1 MAKAGAI
8 SALSRRFL
16 RTDGKCPQSH
26 SDAFT
31 IHGARTIMS
40 VMRRTIR
47 SPADFQTAPV
57 PFMHSDL
64 EARGLTEF
72 ALKDQSRFLQ
82 VFRGVW
88 VEADPSSRVL
98 CPPWADQKWLLQQVR
113 LSALLLLHPNV
124 IGCSLTA
131 AALYGLPLPSRRKD
145 FDTHVISD
153 NRGRRIRRKAVQL
166 HRGSGFDITEFYNLP
181 LVSATD
187 LFFELA
193 PLISEADLIAL
204 GDAAI
209 SRQNSGPLTSLDQL
223 REKAAASQYLKAR
236 KSVRRALSLIRETV
250 DSPRET
256 WLRLWIIANGFPE
269 PEVHPEVKC
278 STVSATLRPD
288 LGYPDIKLAI
298 EYEGDH
304 HRTSSYQFGA
314 DIERRQLLEA
324 EGWVV
329 LRVSKRTDM
338 GTFKHILAIHLG

>member
-1 MAKAGAI
+1 M
-8 SALSRRFL
+8 
-16 RTDGKCPQSH
+16 H
-26 SDAFT
+26 
-31 IHGARTIMS
+31 
-40 VMRRTIR
+40 RTIR
-47 SPADFQTAPV
+47 SPADFQTAPI
-57 PFMHSDL
+57 PFMHRDL
-64 EARGLTEF
+64 TARGLTEF
-72 ALKDQSRFLQ
+72 ALKDESRFRQ

-98 CPPWADQKWLLQQVR
+98 CPPWADQQWLQQQVR

-131 AALYGLPLPSRRKD
+131 AVLYGLPLPNQPKN
-145 FDTHVISD
+145 FDTHVISGD
-153 NRGRRIRRKAVQL
+153 RGLRIRRKAVML

-181 LVSATD
+181 LISATD

-193 PLISEADLIAL
+193 PLLSENDLIAL

-223 REKAAASQYLKAR
+223 RARASASHYLKAR

-256 WLRLWIIANGFPE
+256 WLRLWIIENGFPE
-269 PEVHPEVKC
+269 PVVHPEVEC
-278 STVSATLRPD
+278 STVSAILRPD
-288 LGYPDIKLAI
+288 LGYHDIKLAI

-304 HRTSSYQFGA
+304 HRTSAYQFGV

-338 GTFKHILAIHLG
+338 DTFKQILATHLD

>member
-1 MAKAGAI
+1 MH
-8 SALSRRFL
+8 
-16 RTDGKCPQSH
+16 T
-26 SDAFT
+26 
-31 IHGARTIMS
+31 
-40 VMRRTIR
+40 TIR

-57 PFMHSDL
+57 PFMHRDL

-72 ALKDQSRFLQ
+72 ALKDRSRFIQ

-88 VEADPSSRVL
+88 VEAAPSSRVL
-98 CPPWADQKWLLQQVR
+98 CPPWAGHQWLQQQVR

-124 IGCSLTA
+124 VGCSLTA
-131 AALYGLPLPSRRKD
+131 AVLYGLPLPHQLTD
-145 FDTHVISD
+145 FDTHVITSD
-153 NRGRRIRRKAVQL
+153 RGLRIRRRAVQL

-181 LVSATD
+181 LISATD

-193 PLISEADLIAL
+193 PLLGADDLVAV

-223 REKAAASQYLKAR
+223 RARAEASHYLKAR

-256 WLRLWIIANGFPE
+256 WLRLWIIENGFPE
-269 PEVHPEVKC
+269 PVVHPEVRC
-278 STVSATLRPD
+278 STVSAALRPD

-304 HRTSSYQFGA
+304 HRTSSYQFGV

-338 GTFKHILAIHLG
+338 DTFKHILATYLS

>member
-1 MAKAGAI
+1 M
-8 SALSRRFL
+8 
-16 RTDGKCPQSH
+16 H
-26 SDAFT
+26 
-31 IHGARTIMS
+31 
-40 VMRRTIR
+40 RTIR
-47 SPADFQTAPV
+47 SPADFQTAPI
-57 PFMHSDL
+57 PFMHRDL
-64 EARGLTEF
+64 TARGLTEF
-72 ALKDQSRFLQ
+72 ALKDESRFRQ

-98 CPPWADQKWLLQQVR
+98 CPPWADQQWLQQQVR

-131 AALYGLPLPSRRKD
+131 AVLYGLPLPNQPKN
-145 FDTHVISD
+145 FDTHVISGD
-153 NRGRRIRRKAVQL
+153 RGLRIRRKAVKL

-181 LVSATD
+181 LISATD

-193 PLISEADLIAL
+193 PLLSENDLIAL

-209 SRQNSGPLTSLDQL
+209 NRQNSGPLTSLDQL
-223 REKAAASQYLKAR
+223 RARASASHYLKAR

-256 WLRLWIIANGFPE
+256 WLRLWIIENGFPE
-269 PEVHPEVKC
+269 PVVHPEVEC
-278 STVSATLRPD
+278 STVSAILRPD

-304 HRTSSYQFGA
+304 HRTSAYQFGV

-338 GTFKHILAIHLG
+338 DTFKQILATHLD